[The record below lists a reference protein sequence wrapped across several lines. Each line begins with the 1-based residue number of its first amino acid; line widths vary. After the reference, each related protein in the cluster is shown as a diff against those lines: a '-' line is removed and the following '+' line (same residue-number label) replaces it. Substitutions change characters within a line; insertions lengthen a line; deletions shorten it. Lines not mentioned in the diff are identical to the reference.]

1 MDLIKYIK
9 SNILLFDGAMGT
21 MLLKEGLKRG
31 ENTEVFGFK
40 NPDKL
45 LKIHKLYLESG
56 ANVITTNTFGA
67 NEIRLNK
74 LGYSVEEVIDEAIKV
89 AKQAVEE
96 SDRTK
101 PRFIA
106 LDIGPIGEMLEPI
119 GKLSFEKAY
128 EVFKTIAIQGQK
140 SKVDL
145 VILET
150 MIDLCEAKAAVLA
163 VKENTDLPVFCT
175 MTFDEYGK
183 SFTGSTPEEMIETLE
198 GLGIDAIGV
207 NCSVGPSQLV
217 SIVKRIANISKTPII
232 VQSNAGLPK
241 IIGNEAI
248 YNIDED
254 EFFYGTKKF
263 VELGA
268 SILGGCCGTTPQYIS
283 KISDNISILE
293 KIRLKNSLLK

>member
-119 GKLSFEKAY
+119 GKLSFEKA
-128 EVFKTIAIQGQK
+128 G
-140 SKVDL
+140 
-145 VILET
+145 
-150 MIDLCEAKAAVLA
+150 
-163 VKENTDLPVFCT
+163 
-175 MTFDEYGK
+175 
-183 SFTGSTPEEMIETLE
+183 
-198 GLGIDAIGV
+198 
-207 NCSVGPSQLV
+207 
-217 SIVKRIANISKTPII
+217 RI
-232 VQSNAGLPK
+232 
-241 IIGNEAI
+241 
-248 YNIDED
+248 
-254 EFFYGTKKF
+254 
-263 VELGA
+263 
-268 SILGGCCGTTPQYIS
+268 
-283 KISDNISILE
+283 
-293 KIRLKNSLLK
+293 